1 MLVYDFSLVPGVRMS
16 QKPAKMFSNGNR
28 APDTRMQARVISKRI
43 SRRRLVTDAGAGFAM
58 LAAPGLMRI
67 AAAQSW
73 RAGNPFSLGVA
84 SGAPRPDGFVLWTR
98 LAPEPLSTNPETPG
112 GMSGTD
118 VTLRYEIA
126 TDPAMAKIVRRG
138 SATAEQAFAY
148 SVHLDVAG
156 LQAGRSYWYRFLS
169 GDAVS
174 PVGRAITLP
183 VAESAVGKT
192 RFGFVSCSNYEHGY
206 FSAYRHLT
214 SENPEFV
221 LFLGDYIYETIEQYR
236 PIVRR
241 HSDGIEAATLPTYRN
256 RYAQYRLD
264 PDLQELH
271 AQVPAIVTWDDH
283 EVQND
288 YADKWSETFDD
299 PAQFLIRRAAAY
311 QAFYEHMPVRPI
323 VSRPNGP
330 LMRVYDRFTLGDLIE
345 ISVIDGRQYR
355 SRQACYAPP
364 NKGGAHLETNASCPE
379 RLDLGRTMLG
389 FGQEAWLYA
398 GLAHSK
404 ARWNL
409 IAQDVLM
416 AQLRRKRDGID
427 AFWTDDWNG
436 YPANRARLLQHI
448 HDSKVSNPVVI
459 SGDIHSFFAN
469 DLKLDFDDQA
479 SPIVATE
486 FVGSSISSYGPPYD
500 PIARALPNNPHVH
513 FFDSRRRGYVLL
525 DLTADAMQAQMR
537 VVSDAHD
544 PKATISTFKTFAV
557 EGGRPGVV
565 AV

>member
-1 MLVYDFSLVPGVRMS
+1 
-16 QKPAKMFSNGNR
+16 
-28 APDTRMQARVISKRI
+28 MQSRLTSRHF
-43 SRRRLVTDAGAGFAM
+43 SRRHFVGGAGAAFTAI
-58 LAAPGLMRI
+58 AAPI
-67 AAAQSW
+67 AAPALIRTAGAQSW

-98 LAPEPLSTNPETPG
+98 LAPEPLSSNPETPG
-112 GMSGTD
+112 GMSGAD

-126 TDPAMAKIVRRG
+126 SDPGLTKIVRRG
-138 SATAEQAFAY
+138 SAIAEQAFAY

-156 LQAGRSYWYRFLS
+156 LEPGRSYCYRFLS

-174 PVGRAITLP
+174 PTGHAMTLP
-183 VAESAVGKT
+183 APGSAPAKL

-206 FSAYRHLT
+206 FSAYRHLNA
-214 SENPEFV
+214 EHPEFV

-241 HSDGIEAATLPTYRN
+241 HSEGIEAATLPTYRN

-264 PDLQELH
+264 ADLQGLD

-323 VSRPNGP
+323 ISRPNGP

-355 SRQACYAPP
+355 SRQACYRPP
-364 NKGGAHLETNASCPE
+364 YRGGGHLETNASCPE
-379 RLDLGRTMLG
+379 RLEAGRTMLG

-436 YPANRARLLQHI
+436 YPANRARLLHHI
-448 HDSKVSNPVVI
+448 YDAKVSNPVVI

-469 DLKLDFDDQA
+469 DLKLDFDDESSLVVA
-479 SPIVATE
+479 SE

-500 PIARALPNNPHVH
+500 AIAKALPDNPHVH
-513 FFDSRRRGYVLL
+513 FFDSRQRGYVVV
-525 DLTADAMQAQMR
+525 DVMPDTMQVQMR
-537 VVSDAHD
+537 TVSDAHD

-565 AV
+565 AA

>member
-1 MLVYDFSLVPGVRMS
+1 ML
-16 QKPAKMFSNGNR
+16 SNGNR
-28 APDTRMQARVISKRI
+28 ALGIRMQSRLISKPF
-43 SRRRLVTDAGAGFAM
+43 SRRRLVTGAGVGFAA
-58 LAAPGLMRI
+58 LAAAGLIRM
-67 AAAQSW
+67 AATQSW

-84 SGAPRPDGFVLWTR
+84 SGSPRTDGFVLWTR

-112 GMSGTD
+112 GMRGTD

-126 TDPAMAKIVRRG
+126 TDPGMTKIVRRG
-138 SATAEQAFAY
+138 AATAEAAFAY
-148 SVHLDVAG
+148 SVHLDVTG

-169 GDAVS
+169 GDAVCAT
-174 PVGRAITLP
+174 GRAITLP
-183 VAESAVGKT
+183 VAESALAKL

-214 SENPEFV
+214 GENPEFV

-264 PDLQELH
+264 ADLQELH

-323 VSRPNGP
+323 ISRPNGP
-330 LMRVYDRFTLGDLIE
+330 VMRVYDRFTLGDLSE

-355 SRQACYAPP
+355 SRQACYTPP

-379 RLDLGRTMLG
+379 RLDPGRTMLG

-416 AQLRRKRDGID
+416 AQLRRKQDGID

-436 YPANRARLLQHI
+436 YPANRARLLRHI
-448 HDSKVSNPVVI
+448 HDSKVSNPVVV

-486 FVGSSISSYGPPYD
+486 FVGSSISSYGPPYE
-500 PIARALPNNPHVH
+500 PIARVLPDSPHVH
-513 FFDSRRRGYVLL
+513 FFDSRPRGYVVV
-525 DLTADAMQAQMR
+525 DLTGDAMQVQMR
-537 VVSDAHD
+537 VVSDARD
-544 PKATISTFKTFAV
+544 PEATIATLRAFAV
-557 EGGRPGVV
+557 EGGRAGVV
-565 AV
+565 EA

>member
-1 MLVYDFSLVPGVRMS
+1 MLDSC
-16 QKPAKMFSNGNR
+16 NR
-28 APDTRMQARVISKRI
+28 ATSGGMQSRVTSKGL
-43 SRRRLVTDAGAGFAM
+43 SRRPFVAGAGAGFTAI
-58 LAAPGLMRI
+58 AASIAGPSLIRL

-98 LAPEPLSTNPETPG
+98 FAPEPLSSNPETPG
-112 GMSGTD
+112 GMSGGD

-126 TDPAMAKIVRRG
+126 ADPRMTKIVRRG

-156 LQAGRSYWYRFLS
+156 LEPGRSYWYRFLS

-174 PVGRAITLP
+174 LTGRAMTLP
-183 VAESAVGKT
+183 APGSAIEKM

-206 FSAYRHLT
+206 FSAYQHLND
-214 SENPEFV
+214 ENPEFV
-221 LFLGDYIYETIEQYR
+221 LFLGDYIYETIEQNR

-241 HSDGIEAATLPTYRN
+241 HSDGVEASTLPTYRN

-264 PDLQELH
+264 ADLQRLH
-271 AQVPAIVTWDDH
+271 AQVPALVTWDDH

-299 PAQFLIRRAAAY
+299 PQQFLLRRAAAY

-323 VSRPNGP
+323 LSRPNGP
-330 LMRVYDRFTLGDLIE
+330 LMRIYDRFTLGNLVE

-355 SRQACYAPP
+355 SRQACYRPP
-364 NKGGAHLETNASCPE
+364 NKGGGHLETDASCPE
-379 RLDLGRTMLG
+379 RLQAGRTMMG
-389 FGQEAWLYA
+389 FAQEAWLYD

-404 ARWNL
+404 TQWNL

-416 AQLRRKRDGID
+416 AQLRRNRDGID

-436 YPANRARLLQHI
+436 YPANRKRGFYSMFTTVRFSTQ
-448 HDSKVSNPVVI
+448 S
-459 SGDIHSFFAN
+459 SF
-469 DLKLDFDDQA
+469 
-479 SPIVATE
+479 PAT
-486 FVGSSISSYGPPYD
+486 FTRSLPMISS
-500 PIARALPNNPHVH
+500 
-513 FFDSRRRGYVLL
+513 
-525 DLTADAMQAQMR
+525 
-537 VVSDAHD
+537 
-544 PKATISTFKTFAV
+544 
-557 EGGRPGVV
+557 
-565 AV
+565 